1 MASPAAN
8 LTRRLVG
15 FSTLPFLASVLPLL
29 ALPFVS
35 RAASTDDWAAMNIG
49 LGVGA
54 FAAAVGLVGW
64 NILGTPLV
72 AMAGSPSEQRDLYG
86 RSFFIRSVVVLLAS
100 ALSAVVAGAISPA
113 SAWPTA
119 AAFAVASALN
129 GIGLSWY
136 AVGVSSPRIALL
148 YEVVPR
154 ALSTALAVVVVL
166 LTGQVF
172 WYGVL
177 LCLSVIVGTLVFHI
191 TALGRVVP
199 AWPGMTVLRGDVA
212 DMRAAWGV
220 ESINSLYQNA
230 PVPITGIVASSAA
243 AAAFSSSD
251 KIFRYGTLAV
261 SAVGNALQGW
271 VLETRGPTRRRRNLA
286 TFVIMGAVALIG
298 WIVLALLGPLLSG
311 WMFGADKQGDPA
323 AFHFFGIAFVAIAL
337 STPLIRNILIPA
349 RRDRIV
355 FVVTLVA
362 ASVGIAAMIAAGTA
376 FGIVGVAAGFAAS
389 EVVTLSACALLAVRV
404 GLDHH
409 ETGSSSARSDS
420 DAAGE
425 GDGGDAE
432 GTSRL
437 PDAGR

>member
-1 MASPAAN
+1 MMASSAMN

-15 FSTLPFLASVLPLL
+15 FSAFPFLASVLPLL

-72 AMAGSPSEQRDLYG
+72 AMAGSPAAQRDLYG
-86 RSFFIRSVVVLLAS
+86 RSFFIRVFAVAIAS
-100 ALSAVVAGAISPA
+100 AISAVVAAMISPA
-113 SAWPTA
+113 SSWPTA

-148 YEVVPR
+148 YEVLPR
-154 ALSTALAVVVVL
+154 ALATALAIVVVL
-166 LTGQVF
+166 MTDQVF
-172 WYGVL
+172 WYGLL
-177 LCLSVIVGTLVFHI
+177 LCFSLVAGTLVFHLV
-191 TALGRVVP
+191 ALRRLIP
-199 AWPGMTVLRGDVA
+199 RWPGWLVLRGDVA
-212 DMRAAWGV
+212 DMKAAWGV

-261 SAVGNALQGW
+261 TAAGNALQGW
-271 VLETRGPTRRRRNLA
+271 VLETRGPSRRQRNLV
-286 TFVIMGAVALIG
+286 TFVIMGAVAAIG
-298 WIVLALLGPLLSG
+298 WVVLALLGPLLSG
-311 WMFGADKQGDPA
+311 WLFGADKQGDPA
-323 AFHFFGIAFVAIAL
+323 AFHFFAIAFVAISL

-355 FVVTLVA
+355 FVITLVA
-362 ASVGIAAMIAAGTA
+362 AVAGVGAMIVAGAA
-376 FGIVGVAAGFAAS
+376 FGIVGVAAGFATS
-389 EVVTLSACALLAVRV
+389 ELIMFLSCVVLSVGV

-409 ETGSSSARSDS
+409 ETRSA
-420 DAAGE
+420 DAQQ
-425 GDGGDAE
+425 
-432 GTSRL
+432 
-437 PDAGR
+437 

>member
-1 MASPAAN
+1 MASPAMT

-15 FSTLPFLASVLPLL
+15 FSTLPFLASVVPLL

-72 AMAGSPSEQRDLYG
+72 AMAESPEAQRDLYG
-86 RSFFIRSVVVLLAS
+86 RSFFIRLVAVTIAS
-100 ALSAVVAGAISPA
+100 ALSAVVAGVISPA
-113 SAWPTA
+113 ASWPTA

-148 YEVVPR
+148 YEVIPR
-154 ALSTALAVVVVL
+154 ALATALAIPVVVL
-166 LTGQVF
+166 TNQVL
-172 WYGVL
+172 WYGLL
-177 LCLSVIVGTLVFHI
+177 LCASFVVGTLAFHLV
-191 TALGRVVP
+191 ALRRIVP
-199 AWPGMTVLRGDVA
+199 RWPGWARLRGDVA
-212 DMRAAWGV
+212 DMKAAWGV

-230 PVPITGIVASSAA
+230 PVPITGIVASSTA
-243 AAAFSSSD
+243 AAAFASSD

-261 SAVGNALQGW
+261 SAAGNALQGW
-271 VLETRGPTRRRRNLA
+271 VLETRGPSRRRRNLA
-286 TFVIMGAVALIG
+286 TFVIMGAVAAIG
-298 WIVLALLGPLLSG
+298 WVVLAALGPWLSG

-323 AFHFFGIAFVAIAL
+323 AFHLFGIAFVAISL

-349 RRDRIV
+349 RRDRTV
-355 FVVTLVA
+355 FVVTLA
-362 ASVGIAAMIAAGTA
+362 AAVIGVGAMILAGA
-376 FGIVGVAAGFAAS
+376 SFGVVGVAAGFATS
-389 EVVTLSACALLAVRV
+389 EVIMFLSCLVLTVRV

-409 ETGSSSARSDS
+409 E
-420 DAAGE
+420 
-425 GDGGDAE
+425 
-432 GTSRL
+432 L
-437 PDAGR
+437 PTERGVPSG

>member
-1 MASPAAN
+1 MASPAMT

-29 ALPFVS
+29 ALPLVS

-72 AMAGSPSEQRDLYG
+72 AMAGSPAAQRDLYG
-86 RSFFIRSVVVLLAS
+86 RSFFIRIVAVAIAS
-100 ALSAVVAGAISPA
+100 ALSALVAGLISPSA
-113 SAWPTA
+113 SWPTA
-119 AAFAVASALN
+119 AAFAIASALN

-154 ALSTALAVVVVL
+154 ALATALSIAVVL
-166 LTGQVF
+166 LTNQVL
-172 WYGVL
+172 WYGLL
-177 LCLSVIVGTLVFHI
+177 LCASVVVGTLAFHLA
-191 TALGRVVP
+191 ALHRILP
-199 AWPGMTVLRGDVA
+199 HWPGWSTLRGDVA

-230 PVPITGIVASSAA
+230 PVPITGIVASSTA

-261 SAVGNALQGW
+261 SAAGNALQGW
-271 VLETRGPTRRRRNLA
+271 VLETRGPSRRRRNLA
-286 TFVIMGAVALIG
+286 TFVIMGAVAAIG
-298 WIVLALLGPLLSG
+298 WVVLAVLGPWLSG

-323 AFHFFGIAFVAIAL
+323 AFHFFGIAFVAISL

-349 RRDRIV
+349 RRDRTV
-355 FVVTLVA
+355 FVITLVA
-362 ASVGIAAMIAAGTA
+362 AIVGIGAMVLAGA
-376 FGIVGVAAGFAAS
+376 SFGIAGVAAGFAAS
-389 EVVTLSACALLAVRV
+389 EVIMFVSCLVLTVRV

-409 ETGSSSARSDS
+409 EVPRAT
-420 DAAGE
+420 
-425 GDGGDAE
+425 DAE
-432 GTSRL
+432 EG
-437 PDAGR
+437 